1 MRHLLDFQDV
11 DKRHLEKL
19 IEVTKTSEAK
29 AENLDSLA
37 ILKFDDKNY
46 TAADGGHSDVI
57 IYTTIR

>member
-1 MRHLLDFQDV
+1 MRHLLDYQDV

-37 ILKFDDKNY
+37 ILKFDEPS
-46 TAADGGHSDVI
+46 TRTSSSLFEI
-57 IYTTIR
+57 FIFF

>member
-37 ILKFDDKNY
+37 TVSY
-46 TAADGGHSDVI
+46 THLPLPTKA
-57 IYTTIR
+57 